1 MPVGMPPS
9 LGAAVLTLMLVRQQ
23 RRLPALMTTVYA
35 SRWHISGD
43 RGEALSNETKKIR
56 VEDFCCAQSDKE
68 VPRYPST
75 IDELEIASEGTRRLL
90 FAPLGNMPEAPKLA
104 VVGITPGGQVK
115 KFKEFLQRHSVV
127 DAARMA
133 AFGGAEAV
141 IKELLEAHGF
151 LKALGVTYEGSI
163 NDSPDI
169 FTTSLVKCCMI
180 NDGSYKFDAPD
191 IERFLM
197 ARRCV
202 TERFIHD
209 VERYRTLT
217 HIAIFGA
224 LGWSAINAI
233 QVEGRTI
240 FNLLTGR
247 GIKVL
252 NFPHFAQNYQQRE
265 LFKLSPEEDAAAISR
280 KPHLEPYHFA
290 AKTMRDAVRN
300 EVARFGGNFHD

>member
-1 MPVGMPPS
+1 M
-9 LGAAVLTLMLVRQQ
+9 
-23 RRLPALMTTVYA
+23 
-35 SRWHISGD
+35 
-43 RGEALSNETKKIR
+43 SNRTKKIL
-56 VEDFCCAQSDKE
+56 VKDFCCAESDKE
-68 VPRYPST
+68 VPRYPSS
-75 IDELEIASEGTRRLL
+75 IDELEITSEDTRRML
-90 FAPLGNMPEAPKLA
+90 FAPLGNIPEAPKLA
-104 VVGITPGGQVK
+104 VVGITPGSQVK
-115 KFKEFLQRHSVV
+115 KFKQFLQTHSVI

-141 IKELLEAHGF
+141 IRELLEAHGF
-151 LKALGVTYEGSI
+151 LRALRATYKGSI

-191 IERFLM
+191 IESFLM

-202 TERFIHD
+202 TERFIRD

-224 LGWSAINAI
+224 PGWSAINGI
-233 QVEGRTI
+233 QVDGRTV
-240 FNLLTGR
+240 FDLLTGR

-265 LFKLSPEEDAAAISR
+265 LFKLAPEEDAAVLSG
-280 KPHLEPYHFA
+280 KPHLKPYYVA
-290 AKTMRDAVRN
+290 AKIMRDAVRN
-300 EVARFGGNFHD
+300 EVKRIDGKFQK